1 MIPPPCTL
9 DQHHPSQFFAKSSGK
24 AECSIT
30 CKTERQSRLLSLSR
44 WLALFVCLLAFS
56 PAGAKPVGKYK
67 NFKVSSYIRAQDL
80 ARMED
85 DKFLKATWE
94 TVSSQVDLDKIY
106 LETHRD
112 AYTVPEKILLKVK
125 KFFLS
130 KGLEVG
136 GGITYTRSEPTDFE
150 TYSYARDEERQQVK
164 EIAEYTAKHFD
175 DFILD
180 DFFFID
186 LKNDDEIAAKE
197 RSGKSWTEYRLRLM
211 ADAGRELVV
220 EPAKRVNPKV
230 KVIIKYPNW
239 YDHFHGLGFNLEE
252 EPIYFDGL
260 WTGTETRDPGSAQ
273 HLQNYLSYNVV
284 RYFDNIAHGKNG
296 GGWVDAGGIH
306 MSMDRYAEQLH
317 LTMLSKT
324 PEIIL
329 WNYMQLN
336 DVKISPQMRAPWQD
350 AGGNSFRYDEMVA
363 PFKQGNNTVT
373 PTTMARFASVTLRQ
387 TDELI
392 GKLGNPIGLASY
404 KPYHSSGEDFLQNY
418 LGMIGLPMD
427 MYPKWKE
434 GQQQILLTQQAAKDP
449 QIVGKIKKQ
458 LKQGGDVI
466 ITTGLLKA
474 IKEQLGD
481 VCELYCGD
489 LKAIVNDFGWA
500 GKSEREFIIPQVKY
514 FTNDAW
520 EVVSA
525 GRPLNGGVSGYPILL
540 RDTYSKGTLF
550 VLTIPDDFGNLYD
563 YPAGVLNVIR
573 RSMSKDVGAYIEGP
587 SKVALFPYDNKTL
600 VVENFNDEAVTLRVV
615 INAKVTALRNLL
627 TGEQLKPAEQ
637 PKMPAMFG
645 RNRFFGYAEN
655 ATVFDLKLAAHS
667 YVGLGYGN

>member
-1 MIPPPCTL
+1 M
-9 DQHHPSQFFAKSSGK
+9 KS
-24 AECSIT
+24 T
-30 CKTERQSRLLSLSR
+30 
-44 WLALFVCLLAFS
+44 LLAVALLLI
-56 PAGAKPVGKYK
+56 PAAMHAGKFQH
-67 NFKVSSYIRAQDL
+67 FKVSTYIRAQDV
-80 ARMED
+80 ARMDD
-85 DKFLKATWE
+85 DKFLKSTWE
-94 TVSSQVDLDKIY
+94 TVSTQVDLDKIY

-112 AYTVPEKILLKVK
+112 AFIVPEKILNKVK

-136 GGITYTRSEPTDFE
+136 GGITFTRSEPTDFE
-150 TYSYARDEERQQVK
+150 TYSYAREEERQLVK
-164 EIAEYTAKHFD
+164 KISEYTARFFD

-186 LKNDDEIAAKE
+186 LKNDDEIAAK
-197 RSGKSWTEYRLRLM
+197 GTKSWTEYRLRLM

-220 EPAKRVNPKV
+220 NPAKAVNPKV

-252 EPIYFDGL
+252 EPLYFDGL

-273 HLQNYLSYNVV
+273 HLQNYLSYNIV
-284 RYFDNIAHGKNG
+284 RYFDNIAPGRNG

-317 LTMLSKT
+317 LTMLSRT

-329 WNYMQLN
+329 WNYMQLAE
-336 DVKISPQMRAPWQD
+336 VKITPQMRAPWQD

-363 PFKQGNNTVT
+363 PFTKDGKTVT
-373 PTTMARFASVTLRQ
+373 PTTMARFANVTLHQ
-387 TDELI
+387 TDQLV
-392 GKLGNPIGLASY
+392 GQLGNPIGLVSY

-427 MYPKWKE
+427 MHPQWKDDR
-434 GQQQILLTQQAAKDP
+434 QQILLTEQAAKDKK
-449 QIVGKIKKQ
+449 IVEKIKGQ
-458 LKQGGDVI
+458 LRKGGDVI

-474 IKEQLGD
+474 IKDQLAD

-489 LKAIVNDFGWA
+489 LKAIVNDFGFS

-540 RDTYSKGTLF
+540 RDTYSKGILF

-563 YPAGVLNVIR
+563 YPAGALNIIR
-573 RSMSKDVGAYIEGP
+573 RAMSKDVGAYIEGP
-587 SKVALFPYDNKTL
+587 AKVSLFPYDNKTL
-600 VVENFNDEAVTLRVV
+600 VVENFNDQTVSVRVV
-615 INAKVTALRNLL
+615 VNSKVGSLRNLL
-627 TGEQLKPAEQ
+627 TGEQLKPASLPTPQ
-637 PKMPAMFG
+637 GFFG
-645 RNRFFGYAEN
+645 RNRFYGYAEG
-655 ATVFDLKLAAHS
+655 ATVFDVTLPAHS
-667 YVGLGYGN
+667 YIGLGY

>member
-1 MIPPPCTL
+1 MKMKCFTKIVLAAMATL
-9 DQHHPSQFFAKSSGK
+9 AVLPAQAKSK
-24 AECSIT
+24 AM
-30 CKTERQSRLLSLSR
+30 
-44 WLALFVCLLAFS
+44 F
-56 PAGAKPVGKYK
+56 K
-67 NFKVSSYIRAQDL
+67 NFKVSTYIRAQDI
-80 ARMED
+80 ARMDD
-85 DKFLKATWE
+85 DKFLKDTWE

-112 AYTVPEKILLKVK
+112 AFIVPEKTLLKVK
-125 KFFLS
+125 KFFLQ

-150 TYSYARDEERQQVK
+150 TYSYARENERQQVK

-197 RSGKSWTEYRLRLM
+197 KSGKSWTEYRLRLM

-220 EPAKRVNPKV
+220 NPAKAVNPKV

-252 EPIYFDGL
+252 EPLYFDGL

-273 HLQNYLSYNVV
+273 HLQNYLSYNIV
-284 RYFDNIAHGKNG
+284 RYFDNIAPGKNG

-336 DVKISPQMRAPWQD
+336 DVKITPNMRAPWQD

-363 PFKQGNNTVT
+363 PFTKEKGGRAIQ
-373 PTTMARFASVTLRQ
+373 PTTMARFANVTLHQ

-392 GKLGNPIGLASY
+392 GQLGNPIGLASY

-427 MYPKWKE
+427 MYPQWQE
-434 GQQQILLTQQAAKDP
+434 RQQILLTQQAAKDP
-449 QIVGKIKKQ
+449 QIVEKIKGQ
-458 LKQGGDVI
+458 LKKGGDVI

-474 IKEQLGD
+474 IKEQLAD

-489 LKAIVNDFGWA
+489 LKAIVNDFGWF

-540 RDTYSKGTLF
+540 RDTYSKGMLF

-563 YPAGVLNVIR
+563 YPAGALNVIR
-573 RSMSKDVGAYIEGP
+573 RAMSKDVGAYIEGP

-600 VVENFNDEAVTLRVV
+600 VIENFNDEAVTLRVV
-615 INAKVTALRNLL
+615 INQKVSSLRNLM
-627 TGEQLKPAEQ
+627 TGDQLKPATLPQ
-637 PKMPAMFG
+637 TRPMWG
-645 RNRFFGYAEN
+645 RNLFFGYPDG
-655 ATVFDLKLAAHS
+655 ATVFDLQLPAHS
-667 YVGLGYGN
+667 YIGLGY

>member
-1 MIPPPCTL
+1 MN
-9 DQHHPSQFFAKSSGK
+9 
-24 AECSIT
+24 
-30 CKTERQSRLLSLSR
+30 RN
-44 WLALFVCLLAFS
+44 LFRTILLAALL
-56 PAGAKPVGKYK
+56 PLMPCHMTAGKYQ
-67 NFKVSSYIRAQDL
+67 NFKVSTYIRAQDV

-85 DKFLKATWE
+85 EQFLKNTWE

-112 AYTVPEKILLKVK
+112 AFTVPEKTLLKVK

-136 GGITYTRSEPTDFE
+136 GGITFTRSEPTDFE
-150 TYSYARDEERQQVK
+150 TYSYARENERQQVK
-164 EIAEYTAKHFD
+164 EISEFTAKHFD

-186 LKNDDEIAAKE
+186 LKNDDEIAAK
-197 RSGKSWTEYRLRLM
+197 GDKSWTEYRLRLM

-220 EPAKRVNPKV
+220 NPAKAVNPKV

-252 EPIYFDGL
+252 EPTYFDGL
-260 WTGTETRDPGSAQ
+260 WTGTETRDPASAQ
-273 HLQNYLSYNVV
+273 HLQNYLSYNII
-284 RYFDNIAHGKNG
+284 RYFDNIAPGRNY

-317 LTMLSKT
+317 LTMLART

-329 WNYMQLN
+329 WNYMQLAE
-336 DVKISPQMRAPWQD
+336 VKIAPNMRALWQN
-350 AGGNSFRYDEMVA
+350 AGGNSFRYDDMVA
-363 PFKQGNNTVT
+363 PYTKNGKTIT
-373 PTTMARFASVTLRQ
+373 PTTMARFAHHTLHQ
-387 TDELI
+387 TDQLV
-392 GKLGNPIGLASY
+392 GKLGNPIGLVSY
-404 KPYHSSGEDFLQNY
+404 KPYHSSGEEFLQNY

-427 MYPKWKE
+427 MHPQWKE
-434 GQQQILLTQQAAKDP
+434 GQKQILLTEQAAKDP
-449 QIVGKIKKQ
+449 QITEKIKRH
-458 LKQGGDVI
+458 LKNGGDVI

-474 IKEQLGD
+474 IHEPLAD

-489 LKAIVNDFGWA
+489 LKAIVNDFGWH

-525 GRPLNGGVSGYPILL
+525 GRPLTGGVSGYPILL
-540 RDTYSKGTLF
+540 RDTYSKGILF

-563 YPAGVLNVIR
+563 YPAGALNTIR
-573 RSMSKDVGAYIEGP
+573 KVMSKDTGAYIEGP
-587 SKVALFPYDNKTL
+587 SKVALFPYDNKTM
-600 VVENFNDEAVTLRVV
+600 VVENFNDEAVSLRVV
-615 INAKVTALRNLL
+615 INNKVSALRNLL
-627 TGEQLKPAEQ
+627 TGEQIKPVEVQ
-637 PKMPAMFG
+637 YS
-645 RNRFFGYAEN
+645 RYRFFGYDEGQ
-655 ATVFDLKLAAHS
+655 TVFNLSLPAHS
-667 YVGLGYGN
+667 YIGLGY

>member
-1 MIPPPCTL
+1 M
-9 DQHHPSQFFAKSSGK
+9 
-24 AECSIT
+24 
-30 CKTERQSRLLSLSR
+30 CK
-44 WLALFVCLLAFS
+44 
-56 PAGAKPVGKYK
+56 GKYQ
-67 NFKVSSYIRAQDL
+67 NFKVSTYIRAQDV
-80 ARMED
+80 ARMADE
-85 DKFLKATWE
+85 KFLKETWE

-112 AYTVPEKILLKVK
+112 AFTVDEKTMLKVK

-150 TYSYARDEERQQVK
+150 TYSYARENERQQVR
-164 EIAEYTAKHFD
+164 EVAEYTAKLFD

-186 LKNDDEIAAKE
+186 LKNDDEIAAKG
-197 RSGKSWTEYRLRLM
+197 SKSWTDYRLRLM

-220 EPAKRVNPKV
+220 NPAKKVNPKV

-252 EPIYFDGL
+252 EPVYFDGL

-273 HLQNYLSYNVV
+273 HLQNYLSYNIV
-284 RYFDNIAHGKNG
+284 RYFDNIAPGKNG

-336 DVKISPQMRAPWQD
+336 DVKITPQMCASWQLL
-350 AGGNSFRYDEMVA
+350 GGNSFSYKEAVA
-363 PFKQGNNTVT
+363 PFTKNGQTIT

-387 TDELI
+387 TDQLV
-392 GKLGNPIGLASY
+392 GQLGHPVGLVSY

-427 MYPKWKE
+427 MHPQFLNDR
-434 GQQQILLTQQAAKDP
+434 QQVLLTEQAAKDP
-449 QIVGKIKKQ
+449 LIVEKIKQQ
-458 LKQGGDVI
+458 LKRGGDVI

-474 IKEQLGD
+474 IREKIAD
-481 VCELYCGD
+481 ICELYCGD
-489 LKAIVNDFGWA
+489 LKAIVNDFGYL

-540 RDTYSKGTLF
+540 RDTYSKGMLF

-563 YPAGVLNVIR
+563 YPAAALNVIR
-573 RSMSKDVGAYIEGP
+573 RAMSKDVGAYIEGP
-587 SKVALFPYDNKTL
+587 SKVALFPYDNQTL
-600 VVENFNDEAVTLRVV
+600 VVENFNDEAVSLKVV
-615 INAKVTALRNLL
+615 INTPVLQLRNLL
-627 TGEQLKPAEQ
+627 TGELLKPAK
-637 PKMPAMFG
+637 PSNGSAMPF
-645 RNRFFGYAEN
+645 RNRFFGYAEG
-655 ATVFDLKLAAHS
+655 ATVFELKLAAHS
-667 YVGLGYGN
+667 YVGLGY

>member
-1 MIPPPCTL
+1 MVSAATGMA
-9 DQHHPSQFFAKSSGK
+9 QAYQ
-24 AECSIT
+24 
-30 CKTERQSRLLSLSR
+30 
-44 WLALFVCLLAFS
+44 
-56 PAGAKPVGKYK
+56 
-67 NFKVSSYIRAQDL
+67 NFKVSSYIRAQDV
-80 ARMED
+80 ARMAD
-85 DKFLKATWE
+85 DKFLKSTWE
-94 TVSSQVDLDKIY
+94 TVSTQVDLDKIY

-112 AYTVPEKILLKVK
+112 AFTVDEKTMTKVK

-150 TYSYARDEERQQVK
+150 TYSYARENERQQVR
-164 EIAEYTAKHFD
+164 EVAEYTAKLFD

-220 EPAKRVNPKV
+220 NPAKKVNPKV

-252 EPIYFDGL
+252 EPLYFDGL
-260 WTGTETRDPGSAQ
+260 WTGTETRDPASAQ

-284 RYFDNIAHGKNG
+284 RYFDNIALGKNG
-296 GGWVDAGGIH
+296 GGWVDAGGIN

-336 DVKISPQMRAPWQD
+336 DVKIQPEMMRAKWQD
-350 AGGNSFRYDEMVA
+350 AGGNSFRYDEMVK
-363 PFKQGNNTVT
+363 PFMKDGKTIT
-373 PTTMARFASVTLRQ
+373 PTTMARFASVTLRE
-387 TDELI
+387 TDKLV
-392 GKLGNPIGLASY
+392 GKLGNPIGLISY

-427 MYPKWKE
+427 MHPQWVD
-434 GQQQILLTQQAAKDP
+434 GRQQILLTEQAAKDP
-449 QIVGKIKKQ
+449 QIVEKIKQQ
-458 LKQGGDVI
+458 LKKGGDVI

-474 IKEQLGD
+474 IREKIAD
-481 VCELYCGD
+481 ICELYCGD
-489 LKAIVNDFGWA
+489 LKAIVNDFGYM

-525 GRPLNGGVSGYPILL
+525 GRPLTGGVSGFPILL
-540 RDTYSKGTLF
+540 RDTYSKGILF

-563 YPAGVLNVIR
+563 YPAVALNVIR
-573 RSMSKDVGAYIEGP
+573 RVMSKDVGAYIEGP
-587 SKVALFPYDNKTL
+587 AKVALFPYDNNTL
-600 VVENFNDEAVTLRVV
+600 VVENFNDEAVSVNVV
-615 INAKVTALRNLL
+615 VNQKVGSLRNLL
-627 TGEQLKPAEQ
+627 TGENYQ
-637 PKMPAMFG
+637 PKEQQPATMRW
-645 RNRFFGYAEN
+645 RNRFSGYPEG
-655 ATVFDLKLAAHS
+655 ATVFSIQLPAHS
-667 YVGLGYGN
+667 YIGLGY

>member
-1 MIPPPCTL
+1 MINYL
-9 DQHHPSQFFAKSSGK
+9 NFQLFRK
-24 AECSIT
+24 
-30 CKTERQSRLLSLSR
+30 
-44 WLALFVCLLAFS
+44 ALFSAVASVMALSIQA
-56 PAGAKPVGKYK
+56 GKYQ
-67 NFKVSSYIRAQDL
+67 NFKVSTYIRAQDV
-80 ARMED
+80 ARMAD
-85 DKFLKATWE
+85 DKFLNQTWE
-94 TVSSQVDLDKIY
+94 TVSTQVDLDKIY

-112 AYTVPEKILLKVK
+112 AFTVDEKTMLKVK

-136 GGITYTRSEPTDFE
+136 GGLTYTRSEPTDFE
-150 TYSYARDEERQQVK
+150 TYSYARADERQIVK
-164 EIAEYTAKHFD
+164 EVAEYTAKLFD

-186 LKNDDEIAAKE
+186 LKNDDEIAAK
-197 RSGKSWTEYRLRLM
+197 GNKSWTEYRLRLM

-220 EPAKRVNPKV
+220 NPAKKVNPKV
-230 KVIIKYPNW
+230 KVIVKYPNW

-252 EPIYFDGL
+252 EPAYFDGI
-260 WTGTETRDPGSAQ
+260 WTGTETRDPASAQ

-284 RYFDNIAHGKNG
+284 RYFDNIAPGKNG
-296 GGWVDAGGIH
+296 GGWVDAGGIN

-329 WNYMQLN
+329 WNYMQLYE
-336 DVKISPQMRAPWQD
+336 VKITPQMRAKWQE
-350 AGGNSFRYDEMVA
+350 AGVSFNYDEMVA
-363 PFKQGNNTVT
+363 PFTKNGKSIT

-387 TDELI
+387 TDQLI
-392 GKLGNPIGLASY
+392 GKLGKPIGLASY

-427 MYPKWKE
+427 MYPQFLTDK
-434 GQQQILLTQQAAKDP
+434 QQILLTQQAAKDP
-449 QIVGKIKKQ
+449 QIVEKIKTQ
-458 LKQGGDVI
+458 LKKGGDVI

-474 IKEQLGD
+474 IREQLAD

-489 LKAIVNDFGWA
+489 LKAIVNDFGYS

-540 RDTYSKGTLF
+540 RDTYSKGMLF

-563 YPAGVLNVIR
+563 YPAGALNIIR
-573 RSMSKDVGAYIEGP
+573 RAMSKDVGAYIEGP
-587 SKVALFPYDNKTL
+587 SKVALFPYDNQTL
-600 VVENFNDEAVTLRVV
+600 VVENFNDEAVSVKVV
-615 INAKVTALRNLL
+615 VKEQVSCLRNLL
-627 TGEQLKPAEQ
+627 TGEQLKPIEI
-637 PKMPAMFG
+637 PKAPAMWG
-645 RNRFFGYAEN
+645 RNRFFGYPDG
-655 ATVFDLKLAAHS
+655 ATVFDVKLPAHS
-667 YVGLGYGN
+667 YMGLGY

>member
-1 MIPPPCTL
+1 MI
-9 DQHHPSQFFAKSSGK
+9 K
-24 AECSIT
+24 
-30 CKTERQSRLLSLSR
+30 RLLICAVVAATT
-44 WLALFVCLLAFS
+44 ALTVQA
-56 PAGAKPVGKYK
+56 GKYQ
-67 NFKVSSYIRAQDL
+67 NFKVSSYIRAQDV
-80 ARMED
+80 ARMTD
-85 DKFLKATWE
+85 DKFLNDTWQ

-112 AYTVPEKILLKVK
+112 AFTVDEKTMLKVK

-150 TYSYARDEERQQVK
+150 TYSYARENERQLVK
-164 EIAEYTAKHFD
+164 EVAEYTAKLFD

-197 RSGKSWTEYRLRLM
+197 KSGKSWTDYRLRLM

-220 EPAKRVNPKV
+220 NPAKKVNPKV

-239 YDHFHGLGFNLEE
+239 YDHFQGLGFNLEE
-252 EPIYFDGL
+252 ESLYFDGL

-273 HLQNYLSYNVV
+273 HLQNYLSYNIV
-284 RYFDNIAHGKNG
+284 RYFDNIAPGKNG

-329 WNYMQLN
+329 WNYMQLYE
-336 DVKISPQMRAPWQD
+336 VKIMPQMRAKWQEP
-350 AGGNSFRYDEMVA
+350 GVSFNYDEMTA
-363 PFKQGNNTVT
+363 PFTKGGKTVT
-373 PTTMARFASVTLRQ
+373 PSTMARFADVTLHQ
-387 TDELI
+387 TDKLI
-392 GKLGNPIGLASY
+392 SQLGRPIGLASY
-404 KPYHSSGEDFLQNY
+404 KPYHSTGEEFLQNY

-427 MYPKWKE
+427 MYPQWQE
-434 GQQQILLTQQAAKDP
+434 RQQILLTQQAAKDP
-449 QIVGKIKKQ
+449 QIVARIKTQ
-458 LKQGGDVI
+458 LKKGGDVI

-474 IKEQLGD
+474 IKDQLAD
-481 VCELYCGD
+481 VCELECGD
-489 LKAIVNDFGWA
+489 LKAIVNDFGWF
-500 GKSEREFIIPQVKY
+500 GKSGREFIIPQVKY

-540 RDTYSKGTLF
+540 RDTYSKGMLF

-563 YPAGVLNVIR
+563 YPAGALNIIR
-573 RSMSKDVGAYIEGP
+573 RAMSKDVGAYIEGP

-600 VVENFNDEAVTLRVV
+600 VVENFNDEAVSLRVV
-615 INAKVTALRNLL
+615 INSQVSTLRNLL
-627 TGEQLKPAEQ
+627 TGQQLQPAQ
-637 PKMPAMFG
+637 IPPVTGFF
-645 RNRFFGYAEN
+645 RYNRFFGYPDGS
-655 ATVFDLKLAAHS
+655 TVFDLQLPAHS
-667 YVGLGYGN
+667 YIGLGY

>member
-1 MIPPPCTL
+1 MKNNILRT
-9 DQHHPSQFFAKSSGK
+9 
-24 AECSIT
+24 I
-30 CKTERQSRLLSLSR
+30 
-44 WLALFVCLLAFS
+44 LLAVIL
-56 PAGAKPVGKYK
+56 PLMPCHMTAGKYQH
-67 NFKVSSYIRAQDL
+67 FKVSTYIRAQDV
-80 ARMED
+80 ARMD
-85 DKFLKATWE
+85 DEKFLKSTWE

-112 AYTVPEKILLKVK
+112 AFTVPEKTLLKVK

-136 GGITYTRSEPTDFE
+136 GGITFTRSEPTDFE
-150 TYSYARDEERQQVK
+150 TYSYARENERQQVK
-164 EIAEYTAKHFD
+164 EISEFTAKHFD

-186 LKNDDEIAAKE
+186 LKNDDEIAAK
-197 RSGKSWTEYRLRLM
+197 GNKSWTEYRLRLM

-220 EPAKRVNPKV
+220 NPAKAVNPKV

-252 EPIYFDGL
+252 EPAYFDGL
-260 WTGTETRDPGSAQ
+260 WTGTETRDPASAQ
-273 HLQNYLSYNVV
+273 HLQNYLSYNII
-284 RYFDNIAHGKNG
+284 RYFENIAPGRNY

-317 LTMLSKT
+317 LTMLART

-329 WNYMQLN
+329 WNYMQLAE
-336 DVKISPQMRAPWQD
+336 VKITPNMRAPWQD
-350 AGGNSFRYDEMVA
+350 KGGNSFRYDDMTA
-363 PFKQGNNTVT
+363 PFTKNGKTIT
-373 PTTMARFASVTLRQ
+373 PTTMARFANVTLHQ
-387 TDELI
+387 TDQLV
-392 GKLGNPIGLASY
+392 GKLGNPVGLVSY

-427 MYPKWKE
+427 MHPQWKE
-434 GQQQILLTQQAAKDP
+434 GKKQILLTEQAAKDP
-449 QIVGKIKKQ
+449 QIVEKIKRQ
-458 LKQGGDVI
+458 LKNGDDVI

-474 IKEQLGD
+474 IREPLAD

-489 LKAIVNDFGWA
+489 LKAIVNDFGWL

-525 GRPLNGGVSGYPILL
+525 GRPLTGGVSGYPILL
-540 RDTYSKGTLF
+540 RDTYSKGILF

-563 YPAGVLNVIR
+563 YPAGALNVIR
-573 RSMSKDVGAYIEGP
+573 KAMSKDTGAYFEGP
-587 SKVALFPYDNKTL
+587 SKVALFPYDNKTM
-600 VVENFNDEAVTLRVV
+600 VVENFNDEAVNLRVV
-615 INAKVTALRNLL
+615 INDKVSALRNLL
-627 TGEQLKPAEQ
+627 TGEQLKPVEVQ
-637 PKMPAMFG
+637 FS
-645 RNRFFGYAEN
+645 RNRFIGYSEGQ
-655 ATVFDLKLAAHS
+655 TVFNLSLPAHS
-667 YVGLGYGN
+667 YVGLGY

>member
-1 MIPPPCTL
+1 MKCFTKIVLAAMATL
-9 DQHHPSQFFAKSSGK
+9 AVLPAQAKSK
-24 AECSIT
+24 AM
-30 CKTERQSRLLSLSR
+30 
-44 WLALFVCLLAFS
+44 F
-56 PAGAKPVGKYK
+56 K
-67 NFKVSSYIRAQDL
+67 NFKVSTYIRAQDI
-80 ARMED
+80 ARMDD
-85 DKFLKATWE
+85 DKFLKDTWE

-112 AYTVPEKILLKVK
+112 AFIVPERTLLKVK
-125 KFFLS
+125 KFFLQ

-150 TYSYARDEERQQVK
+150 TYSYARENERQQVK

-197 RSGKSWTEYRLRLM
+197 KSGKSWTEYRLRLM

-220 EPAKRVNPKV
+220 NPAKAVNPKV

-252 EPIYFDGL
+252 EPLYFDGL

-273 HLQNYLSYNVV
+273 HLQNYLSYNIV
-284 RYFDNIAHGKNG
+284 RYFDNIAPGKNG

-336 DVKISPQMRAPWQD
+336 DVKITPNMRAPWQD

-363 PFKQGNNTVT
+363 PFTKEKGGRAIQ
-373 PTTMARFASVTLRQ
+373 PTTMARFANVTLHQ

-392 GKLGNPIGLASY
+392 GQLGNPIGLASY

-427 MYPKWKE
+427 MYPQWQE
-434 GQQQILLTQQAAKDP
+434 RQQILLTQQAAKDP
-449 QIVGKIKKQ
+449 QIVEKIKGQ
-458 LKQGGDVI
+458 LKKGGDVI

-474 IKEQLGD
+474 IKEQLAD

-489 LKAIVNDFGWA
+489 LKAIVNDFGWF

-540 RDTYSKGTLF
+540 RDTYSKGMLF

-563 YPAGVLNVIR
+563 YPAGALNVIR
-573 RSMSKDVGAYIEGP
+573 RAMSKDVGAYIEGP

-600 VVENFNDEAVTLRVV
+600 VIENFNDEAVTLRVV
-615 INAKVTALRNLL
+615 INQEVSSLRNLM
-627 TGEQLKPAEQ
+627 TGDQLKPATLPQ
-637 PKMPAMFG
+637 TRPMWG
-645 RNRFFGYAEN
+645 RNLFFGYPDG
-655 ATVFDLKLAAHS
+655 ATVFDLQLPAHS
-667 YVGLGYGN
+667 YIGLGY

>member
-1 MIPPPCTL
+1 MI
-9 DQHHPSQFFAKSSGK
+9 K
-24 AECSIT
+24 
-30 CKTERQSRLLSLSR
+30 RLLIGAVIAATT
-44 WLALFVCLLAFS
+44 ALTVQA
-56 PAGAKPVGKYK
+56 GKYQ
-67 NFKVSSYIRAQDL
+67 NFKVSSYIRAQDV
-80 ARMED
+80 ARMAD
-85 DKFLKATWE
+85 DKFLNDTWQ

-112 AYTVPEKILLKVK
+112 AFTVDEKTMLKVK

-150 TYSYARDEERQQVK
+150 TYSYARENERRQVK
-164 EIAEYTAKHFD
+164 EVAEYTARLFD

-197 RSGKSWTEYRLRLM
+197 KSGKSWTDYRLRLM

-220 EPAKRVNPKV
+220 NPAKKVNPKV

-239 YDHFHGLGFNLEE
+239 YDHFQGLGFNLEE
-252 EPIYFDGL
+252 EPLYFDGL

-273 HLQNYLSYNVV
+273 HLQNYLSYNIV
-284 RYFDNIAHGKNG
+284 RYFDNIAPGKNG

-329 WNYMQLN
+329 WNYMQLYE
-336 DVKISPQMRAPWQD
+336 VKIMPQMRAKWQEP
-350 AGGNSFRYDEMVA
+350 GVSFNYDEMTA
-363 PFKQGNNTVT
+363 PFTKDGKTVN
-373 PTTMARFASVTLRQ
+373 PSTMARFADVTLHQ
-387 TDELI
+387 TDKLI
-392 GKLGNPIGLASY
+392 SQLGRPIGLASY
-404 KPYHSSGEDFLQNY
+404 KPYHSTGEEFLQNY

-427 MYPKWKE
+427 MYPQWQE
-434 GQQQILLTQQAAKDP
+434 RQQILLTQQAAKDP
-449 QIVGKIKKQ
+449 QIVARIKAQ
-458 LKQGGDVI
+458 LKKGGDVI

-474 IKEQLGD
+474 IKDQLAD
-481 VCELYCGD
+481 VCELECGD
-489 LKAIVNDFGWA
+489 LKAIVNDFGWF
-500 GKSEREFIIPQVKY
+500 GKSGREFIIPQVKY
-514 FTNDAW
+514 YTNDAW

-540 RDTYSKGTLF
+540 RDTYSKGMLF

-563 YPAGVLNVIR
+563 YPAGALNIIR
-573 RSMSKDVGAYIEGP
+573 RAMSKDVGAYIEGP

-600 VVENFNDEAVTLRVV
+600 VVENFNDEAVSLRVV
-615 INAKVTALRNLL
+615 INSQVSTLRNLL
-627 TGEQLKPAEQ
+627 TGQQLQPAQ
-637 PKMPAMFG
+637 IPPVTGFF
-645 RNRFFGYAEN
+645 RYNRFFGYPDGS
-655 ATVFDLKLAAHS
+655 TVFDLQLPAHS
-667 YVGLGYGN
+667 YVGLGY

>member
-1 MIPPPCTL
+1 MMLAAVAVLSALP
-9 DQHHPSQFFAKSSGK
+9 AAGK
-24 AECSIT
+24 
-30 CKTERQSRLLSLSR
+30 
-44 WLALFVCLLAFS
+44 
-56 PAGAKPVGKYK
+56 GKYQ
-67 NFKVSSYIRAQDL
+67 NFKVSTYIRAQDV
-80 ARMED
+80 ARMAD
-85 DKFLKATWE
+85 DKFLNRTWE

-112 AYTVPEKILLKVK
+112 AFTVDEKTMTKVK

-150 TYSYARDEERQQVK
+150 TYSYARENERQLVR
-164 EIAEYTAKHFD
+164 EVAEYTARLFD

-197 RSGKSWTEYRLRLM
+197 KSGKSWTEYRLRLM
-211 ADAGRELVV
+211 SDAGRELVL
-220 EPAKRVNPKV
+220 EPAKKVNPKV

-252 EPIYFDGL
+252 EPQYFDGI

-284 RYFDNIAHGKNG
+284 RYFDNIAPGKNG

-336 DVKISPQMRAPWQD
+336 DVKITPQMRAKWQD

-363 PFKQGNNTVT
+363 PFERGGKTVS
-373 PTTMARFASVTLRQ
+373 PTTMARFASVTLTQ
-387 TDELI
+387 TDKLV
-392 GKLGNPIGLASY
+392 GQLGNPVGLVSY

-427 MYPKWKE
+427 MHP
-434 GQQQILLTQQAAKDP
+434 QFLSDRQQILLTEQAAKDP
-449 QIVGKIKKQ
+449 QIVDKIKAQ
-458 LKQGGDVI
+458 LKKGGDVI

-474 IKEQLGD
+474 IREKIAD

-489 LKAIVNDFGWA
+489 LKAIVNDFGWF

-525 GRPLNGGVSGYPILL
+525 GRPLSDGVSGYPILL
-540 RDTYSKGTLF
+540 RDTYSKGMLF
-550 VLTIPDDFGNLYD
+550 VLTVPDDFGNLYD
-563 YPAGVLNVIR
+563 FPAGALNVIR
-573 RSMSKDVGAYIEGP
+573 RAMSKDVGAYIEGP

-600 VVENFNDEAVTLRVV
+600 VVENFNDEAVSLRVV
-615 INAKVTALRNLL
+615 INTKVGALRNLL
-627 TGEQLKPAEQ
+627 TGEELKPAEKTNGQ
-637 PKMPAMFG
+637 VFPF
-645 RNRFFGYAEN
+645 RNRFFGYAEG

-667 YVGLGYGN
+667 YVGLGY

>member
-1 MIPPPCTL
+1 MNYRLYLMLIMSLACLIPV
-9 DQHHPSQFFAKSSGK
+9 K
-24 AECSIT
+24 A
-30 CKTERQSRLLSLSR
+30 
-44 WLALFVCLLAFS
+44 
-56 PAGAKPVGKYK
+56 GKYQ
-67 NFKVSSYIRAQDL
+67 NFKVSTYIRAQDV
-80 ARMED
+80 ARMADE
-85 DKFLKATWE
+85 KFLNATWE
-94 TVSSQVDLDKIY
+94 TVSTQVDLDKIY

-112 AYTVPEKILLKVK
+112 AFTVDEKTMMKVK

-150 TYSYARDEERQQVK
+150 TYSYARPVERQQVR
-164 EIAEYTAKHFD
+164 EVAEYTARLFD

-186 LKNDDEIAAKE
+186 LKNDDEIAAKG
-197 RSGKSWTEYRLRLM
+197 SKSWTEYRLRLM

-220 EPAKRVNPKV
+220 NPAKKVNPKV

-252 EPIYFDGL
+252 EPQYFDGI
-260 WTGTETRDPGSAQ
+260 WTGTETRDPASAQ

-284 RYFDNIAHGKNG
+284 RYFDNIAPGKNG
-296 GGWVDAGGIH
+296 GGWVDAGGIN

-329 WNYMQLN
+329 WNYMQLC
-336 DVKISPQMRAPWQD
+336 DVKINQEMMRKPWQD
-350 AGGNSFRYDEMVA
+350 VGGNSFRYDEMVR
-363 PFKQGNNTVT
+363 PFVKDGKSLI
-373 PTTMARFASVTLRQ
+373 PTTMARFASVTLHE
-387 TDELI
+387 TDRLV
-392 GKLGNPIGLASY
+392 GKLGNPVGLVSY

-427 MYPKWKE
+427 MHPRWVD
-434 GQQQILLTQQAAKDP
+434 GLRQILLTEQAAKDP
-449 QIVGKIKKQ
+449 QIVERIKGQ

-474 IKEQLGD
+474 IRNQLAD

-500 GKSEREFIIPQVKY
+500 GKADREFIIPQVKY

-525 GRPLNGGVSGYPILL
+525 GRPLTGGVSGYPILL
-540 RDTYSKGTLF
+540 RDTYSKGMLF

-563 YPAGVLNVIR
+563 YPARALNVIR
-573 RSMSKDVGAYIEGP
+573 RAMSKDVGVYIEGP
-587 SKVALFPYDNKTL
+587 SKVALFPYDNRTM
-600 VVENFNDEAVTLRVV
+600 VVENFNDEAVSLRIVV
-615 INAKVTALRNLL
+615 NEKVSSLCNLI
-627 TGEQLKPAEQ
+627 TGEKLSPAKQ
-637 PKMPAMFG
+637 DVSRGVPY
-645 RNRFFGYAEN
+645 RNRFMGYADG

-667 YVGLGYGN
+667 YIGLEYSF

>member
-1 MIPPPCTL
+1 M
-9 DQHHPSQFFAKSSGK
+9 KS
-24 AECSIT
+24 T
-30 CKTERQSRLLSLSR
+30 
-44 WLALFVCLLAFS
+44 LLAVALLLI
-56 PAGAKPVGKYK
+56 PAAMHAGKFQH
-67 NFKVSSYIRAQDL
+67 FKVSTYIRAQDV
-80 ARMED
+80 ARMDD
-85 DKFLKATWE
+85 DKFLKSTWE
-94 TVSSQVDLDKIY
+94 TVSTQVDLDKIY

-112 AYTVPEKILLKVK
+112 AFIVPEKILNKVK

-136 GGITYTRSEPTDFE
+136 GGITFTRSEPTDFE
-150 TYSYARDEERQQVK
+150 TYSYAREEERQLVK
-164 EIAEYTAKHFD
+164 KISEYTARFFD

-186 LKNDDEIAAKE
+186 LKNDDEIRAKG
-197 RSGKSWTEYRLRLM
+197 SKSWTDYRLRLM

-220 EPAKRVNPKV
+220 NPAKAVNPKV

-252 EPIYFDGL
+252 EPLYFDGL

-273 HLQNYLSYNVV
+273 HLQNYLSYNIV
-284 RYFDNIAHGKNG
+284 RYFDNIAPGRNG

-317 LTMLSKT
+317 LTMLSRT

-329 WNYMQLN
+329 WNYMQLAE
-336 DVKISPQMRAPWQD
+336 VKITPQMRAPWQD

-363 PFKQGNNTVT
+363 PFTKDGKTVT
-373 PTTMARFASVTLRQ
+373 PTTMARFANVTLHQ
-387 TDELI
+387 TDQLV
-392 GKLGNPIGLASY
+392 GQLGNPVGLVSY

-427 MYPKWKE
+427 MHPQWKDDR
-434 GQQQILLTQQAAKDP
+434 QQILLTEQAAKDKE
-449 QIVGKIKKQ
+449 IVEKIKGQ
-458 LKQGGDVI
+458 LRKGGDVI

-474 IKEQLGD
+474 IKDQLAD

-489 LKAIVNDFGWA
+489 LKAIVNDFGFS

-540 RDTYSKGTLF
+540 RDTYSKGILF

-563 YPAGVLNVIR
+563 YPAGALNIIR
-573 RSMSKDVGAYIEGP
+573 RAMSKDVGAYIEGP
-587 SKVALFPYDNKTL
+587 SKVSLFPYDNKTL
-600 VVENFNDEAVTLRVV
+600 VVENFNDQAVSVRVV
-615 INAKVTALRNLL
+615 VNSKVGSLRNLL
-627 TGEQLKPAEQ
+627 TGEQLKPASLPTPQ
-637 PKMPAMFG
+637 GFFG
-645 RNRFFGYAEN
+645 RNRFYGYAEG
-655 ATVFDLKLAAHS
+655 ATVFDVTLPAHS
-667 YVGLGYGN
+667 YIGLGY

>member
-1 MIPPPCTL
+1 MNKKTILLLMIV
-9 DQHHPSQFFAKSSGK
+9 FAGSISAHSGK
-24 AECSIT
+24 
-30 CKTERQSRLLSLSR
+30 
-44 WLALFVCLLAFS
+44 F
-56 PAGAKPVGKYK
+56 K
-67 NFKVSSYIRAQDL
+67 NFKVSTYIRAQDV
-80 ARMED
+80 AKMAD
-85 DKFLKATWE
+85 DQFLHQTWE
-94 TVSSQVDLDKIY
+94 TVSTQVDLDKIY

-112 AYTVPEKILLKVK
+112 AFTVDEKTMLKVK

-150 TYSYARDEERQQVK
+150 TYSYARENERQIVK
-164 EIAEYTAKHFD
+164 EVAEYTAKLFD

-186 LKNDDEIAAKE
+186 LKNDDEIAAKG
-197 RSGKSWTEYRLRLM
+197 SKSWTEYRLRLM
-211 ADAGRELVV
+211 ADAGRELVMG
-220 EPAKRVNPKV
+220 PAKKVNPKV

-252 EPIYFDGL
+252 EPQYFDGI
-260 WTGTETRDPGSAQ
+260 WTGTETRDPASAQ

-284 RYFDNIAHGKNG
+284 RYFDNIAPGKNG

-336 DVKISPQMRAPWQD
+336 DVKITPQMCAKWQIL
-350 AGGNSFRYDEMVA
+350 GGNSFSYKEAVA
-363 PFKQGNNTVT
+363 PFTKDGKTIT
-373 PTTMARFASVTLRQ
+373 PTTMARIANVTLHQ
-387 TDELI
+387 TDQLI
-392 GKLGNPIGLASY
+392 GKLGNPIGLVSY

-427 MYPKWKE
+427 MHP
-434 GQQQILLTQQAAKDP
+434 QFLNDRRQILLTEQAAKDP
-449 QIVGKIKKQ
+449 QIVEKIKQQ
-458 LKQGGDVI
+458 LKKGGDVI

-474 IKEQLGD
+474 IRSELAD

-489 LKAIVNDFGWA
+489 LKAIVNDFGYL

-540 RDTYSKGTLF
+540 RDTYSKGMLF
-550 VLTIPDDFGNLYD
+550 VLTIPDDYGNLYD
-563 YPAGVLNVIR
+563 YPAGALNVIR
-573 RSMSKDVGAYIEGP
+573 RAMSKDVGVYIEGP
-587 SKVALFPYDNKTL
+587 SKVALFPYDNQTL
-600 VVENFNDEAVTLRVV
+600 VVENFNDEAVSLRVV
-615 INAKVTALRNLL
+615 INNKVNALRNLL
-627 TGEQLKPAEQ
+627 TGEQLKPASL
-637 PKMPAMFG
+637 PNGPMMPF
-645 RNRFFGYAEN
+645 RNRFQGYAEGV
-655 ATVFDLKLAAHS
+655 TVFDVQLPAHS
-667 YVGLGYGN
+667 YIGLGY

>member
-1 MIPPPCTL
+1 MLAAVAVLAVLP
-9 DQHHPSQFFAKSSGK
+9 AAGK
-24 AECSIT
+24 
-30 CKTERQSRLLSLSR
+30 
-44 WLALFVCLLAFS
+44 
-56 PAGAKPVGKYK
+56 GKYQ
-67 NFKVSSYIRAQDL
+67 NFKVSTYIRAQDV
-80 ARMED
+80 ARMAD
-85 DKFLKATWE
+85 DKFLNQTWE

-112 AYTVPEKILLKVK
+112 AFTVDEKTMTKVK

-150 TYSYARDEERQQVK
+150 TYSYARPVERQQVR
-164 EIAEYTAKHFD
+164 EVAEYTAKLFD

-186 LKNDDEIAAKE
+186 LKNDEEIAAKE
-197 RSGKSWTEYRLRLM
+197 KSGKSWTEYRLRLM
-211 ADAGRELVV
+211 ADAGRELVL
-220 EPAKRVNPKV
+220 EPAKKVNPKV

-252 EPIYFDGL
+252 EPQYFDGI

-284 RYFDNIAHGKNG
+284 RYFDNIAPGKNG

-336 DVKISPQMRAPWQD
+336 DVKITPQMRAKWQD
-350 AGGNSFRYDEMVA
+350 AGDNSFRYDEMVA
-363 PFKQGNNTVT
+363 PYQKAGKTMT
-373 PTTMARFASVTLRQ
+373 PTTMARFASVTLQQ
-387 TDELI
+387 TDKLM
-392 GKLGNPIGLASY
+392 GQLGNPVGLVSY

-427 MYPKWKE
+427 MHP
-434 GQQQILLTQQAAKDP
+434 QFLNDRQQILLTEQAAKDP
-449 QIVGKIKKQ
+449 QIVDKIKAQ
-458 LKQGGDVI
+458 LKKGGDVI

-474 IKEQLGD
+474 IREKIAD

-489 LKAIVNDFGWA
+489 LKAIVNDFGWF

-525 GRPLNGGVSGYPILL
+525 GRPLSGGVSGYPILL
-540 RDTYSKGTLF
+540 RDTYSKGMLF

-563 YPAGVLNVIR
+563 FPAGALNVIR
-573 RSMSKDVGAYIEGP
+573 RAMSKDVGAYIEGP

-600 VVENFNDEAVTLRVV
+600 VVENFNDEAVSLRVV
-615 INAKVTALRNLL
+615 INTKVGALRNLL
-627 TGEQLKPAEQ
+627 TGEELKPAEKTSGQ
-637 PKMPAMFG
+637 VFPF
-645 RNRFFGYAEN
+645 RNRFFGYAEG

-667 YVGLGYGN
+667 YVGLGY

>member
-1 MIPPPCTL
+1 MKNLRLILLVTVAFL
-9 DQHHPSQFFAKSSGK
+9 TITAQAGK
-24 AECSIT
+24 
-30 CKTERQSRLLSLSR
+30 
-44 WLALFVCLLAFS
+44 F
-56 PAGAKPVGKYK
+56 K
-67 NFKVSSYIRAQDL
+67 NFKVSTYIRAQDV

-85 DKFLKATWE
+85 DKFLKLTWE

-112 AYTVPEKILLKVK
+112 AFTVPEKTLLKVK
-125 KFFLS
+125 KFFQS

-150 TYSYARDEERQQVK
+150 TYSYARPIERQQVR
-164 EIAEYTAKHFD
+164 EVAEFTAKHFD

-186 LKNDDEIAAKE
+186 LKNDDEIAAK
-197 RSGKSWTEYRLRLM
+197 GNKSWTDYRLRLM

-252 EPIYFDGL
+252 EPLYFDGL
-260 WTGTETRDPGSAQ
+260 WTGTETRDPASAQ
-273 HLQNYLSYNVV
+273 HLQNYLSYNIV
-284 RYFDNIAHGKNG
+284 RYFDNIAPGKNG

-336 DVKISPQMRAPWQD
+336 DVKITPAMRAPWQD
-350 AGGNSFRYDEMVA
+350 AGDNSFRYDEMVA
-363 PFKQGNNTVT
+363 PFTKDGKTVT
-373 PTTMARFASVTLRQ
+373 PTTMARFANVTLHQ
-387 TDELI
+387 TDRLV
-392 GKLGNPIGLASY
+392 GQLGHPVGLVSY

-427 MYPKWKE
+427 MHSQWKDDR
-434 GQQQILLTQQAAKDP
+434 QQILLTEQAANDKG
-449 QIVGKIKKQ
+449 IVEKIKGQ
-458 LKQGGDVI
+458 LRKGGDVI

-474 IKEQLGD
+474 IKEQLAD

-489 LKAIVNDFGWA
+489 LKAIVNDFGFA
-500 GKSEREFIIPQVKY
+500 GKSKREFIIPQVKY

-540 RDTYSKGTLF
+540 RDTYSKGMLF

-563 YPAGVLNVIR
+563 YPEGALNIIR
-573 RSMSKDVGAYIEGP
+573 RAMSKDAGAYIEGP

-600 VVENFNDEAVTLRVV
+600 VVENFNDQAVSLRVIV
-615 INAKVTALRNLL
+615 NSKVNSLRNLL
-627 TGEQLKPAEQ
+627 TGEQLKPTTLTAPQ
-637 PKMPAMFG
+637 GIFR
-645 RNRFFGYAEN
+645 RNRFYGYAEGV
-655 ATVFDLKLAAHS
+655 TVFDIQLAAHS
-667 YVGLGYGN
+667 YVGLGY

>member
-1 MIPPPCTL
+1 MI
-9 DQHHPSQFFAKSSGK
+9 K
-24 AECSIT
+24 
-30 CKTERQSRLLSLSR
+30 RLLIIAVVAATT
-44 WLALFVCLLAFS
+44 ALTVQA
-56 PAGAKPVGKYK
+56 GKYQ
-67 NFKVSSYIRAQDL
+67 NFKVSSYIRAQDV
-80 ARMED
+80 ARMAD
-85 DKFLKATWE
+85 DKFLNDTWQ

-112 AYTVPEKILLKVK
+112 AFTVDEKTMLKVK

-150 TYSYARDEERQQVK
+150 TYSYARENERRQVK
-164 EIAEYTAKHFD
+164 EVAEYTARLFD

-197 RSGKSWTEYRLRLM
+197 KSGKSWTDYRLRLM

-220 EPAKRVNPKV
+220 NPAKKVNPKV

-239 YDHFHGLGFNLEE
+239 YDHFQGLGFNLEE
-252 EPIYFDGL
+252 EPLYFDGL

-273 HLQNYLSYNVV
+273 HLQNYLSYNIV
-284 RYFDNIAHGKNG
+284 RYFDNIAPGKNG

-329 WNYMQLN
+329 WNYMQLYE
-336 DVKISPQMRAPWQD
+336 VKIMPQMRAKWQEP
-350 AGGNSFRYDEMVA
+350 GVSFNYDEMTA
-363 PFKQGNNTVT
+363 PFTKDGKTVT
-373 PTTMARFASVTLRQ
+373 PSTMARFADVTLHQ
-387 TDELI
+387 TDKLI
-392 GKLGNPIGLASY
+392 SQLGRPIGLASY
-404 KPYHSSGEDFLQNY
+404 KPYHSTGEEFLQNY

-427 MYPKWKE
+427 MYPQWQE
-434 GQQQILLTQQAAKDP
+434 RQQILLTQQAAKDP
-449 QIVGKIKKQ
+449 QIVARIKAQ
-458 LKQGGDVI
+458 LKKGGDVI

-474 IKEQLGD
+474 IKDQLAD
-481 VCELYCGD
+481 VCELECGD
-489 LKAIVNDFGWA
+489 LKAIVNDFGWF
-500 GKSEREFIIPQVKY
+500 GKSGREFIIPQVKY
-514 FTNDAW
+514 YTNDAW

-540 RDTYSKGTLF
+540 RDTYSKGMLF

-563 YPAGVLNVIR
+563 YPAGALNIIR
-573 RSMSKDVGAYIEGP
+573 RAMSKDVGAYIEGP

-600 VVENFNDEAVTLRVV
+600 VVENFNDEAVSLRVV
-615 INAKVTALRNLL
+615 INSQVSTLRNLL
-627 TGEQLKPAEQ
+627 TGQQLQPAQ
-637 PKMPAMFG
+637 IPPVTGFF
-645 RNRFFGYAEN
+645 RYNRFFGYPDGS
-655 ATVFDLKLAAHS
+655 TVFDLQLPAHS
-667 YVGLGYGN
+667 YVGLGY

>member
-1 MIPPPCTL
+1 MI
-9 DQHHPSQFFAKSSGK
+9 K
-24 AECSIT
+24 
-30 CKTERQSRLLSLSR
+30 RLLICAVVAATT
-44 WLALFVCLLAFS
+44 ALTVQA
-56 PAGAKPVGKYK
+56 GKYQ
-67 NFKVSSYIRAQDL
+67 NFKVSSYIRAQDV
-80 ARMED
+80 ARMTD
-85 DKFLKATWE
+85 DKFLNDTWQ

-112 AYTVPEKILLKVK
+112 AFTVDEKTMLKVK

-150 TYSYARDEERQQVK
+150 TYSYARENERQLVK
-164 EIAEYTAKHFD
+164 EVAEYTAKLFD

-197 RSGKSWTEYRLRLM
+197 KSGKSWTDYRLRLM

-220 EPAKRVNPKV
+220 NPAKKVNPKV

-239 YDHFHGLGFNLEE
+239 YDHFQGLGFNLEE
-252 EPIYFDGL
+252 EPLYFDGL

-273 HLQNYLSYNVV
+273 HLQNYLSYNIV
-284 RYFDNIAHGKNG
+284 RYFDNIAPGKNG

-329 WNYMQLN
+329 WNYMQLYE
-336 DVKISPQMRAPWQD
+336 VKIMPQMRAKWQEP
-350 AGGNSFRYDEMVA
+350 GVSFNYDEMTA
-363 PFKQGNNTVT
+363 PFTKGGKTVT
-373 PTTMARFASVTLRQ
+373 PSTMARFADVTLHQ
-387 TDELI
+387 TDKLI
-392 GKLGNPIGLASY
+392 GQLGRPIGLASY
-404 KPYHSSGEDFLQNY
+404 KPYHSTGEEFLQNY

-427 MYPKWKE
+427 MYPQWQE
-434 GQQQILLTQQAAKDP
+434 RQQILLTQQAAKDP
-449 QIVGKIKKQ
+449 QIVARIKTQ
-458 LKQGGDVI
+458 LKKGGDVI

-474 IKEQLGD
+474 IKDQLAD
-481 VCELYCGD
+481 VCELECGD
-489 LKAIVNDFGWA
+489 LKAIVNDFGWF
-500 GKSEREFIIPQVKY
+500 GKSGREFIIPQVKY

-540 RDTYSKGTLF
+540 RDTYSKGMLF

-563 YPAGVLNVIR
+563 YPAGALNIIR
-573 RSMSKDVGAYIEGP
+573 RAMSKDVGAYIEGP

-600 VVENFNDEAVTLRVV
+600 VVENFNDEAVSLRVV
-615 INAKVTALRNLL
+615 INSQVSSLRNLL
-627 TGEQLKPAEQ
+627 TGQQLQPAQ
-637 PKMPAMFG
+637 IPPVTGFF
-645 RNRFFGYAEN
+645 RYNRFFGYPDGS
-655 ATVFDLKLAAHS
+655 TVFDLQLPAHS
-667 YVGLGYGN
+667 YIGLGY

>member
-1 MIPPPCTL
+1 MSKMNFKRILLVTMTL
-9 DQHHPSQFFAKSSGK
+9 LTMTSTAV
-24 AECSIT
+24 A
-30 CKTERQSRLLSLSR
+30 
-44 WLALFVCLLAFS
+44 
-56 PAGAKPVGKYK
+56 GKYK
-67 NFKVSSYIRAQDL
+67 NFKVSTYIRAQDV

-85 DKFLKATWE
+85 EKFLNQTWE

-112 AYTVPEKILLKVK
+112 AFIVPEKTLLKVK
-125 KFFLS
+125 KFFQS
-130 KGLEVG
+130 KGLEIG
-136 GGITYTRSEPTDFE
+136 GGITFTRSEPSDFE
-150 TYSYARDEERQQVK
+150 TYSYARPEEREQVK
-164 EIAEYTAKHFD
+164 HISEYTAKFFD

-186 LKNDDEIAAKE
+186 LKNDDEIAAK
-197 RSGKSWTEYRLRLM
+197 GNKSWTEYRLRLM

-220 EPAKRVNPKV
+220 GPAKKVNPKV

-252 EPIYFDGL
+252 EPVYFDGL

-273 HLQNYLSYNVV
+273 HLQNYLSYNII
-284 RYFDNIAHGKNG
+284 RYFDNIAPGKNG

-317 LTMLSKT
+317 LTMLART

-336 DVKISPQMRAPWQD
+336 DVKIDARMRAPWQD
-350 AGGNSFRYDEMVA
+350 AGGNSFRYDEMVV
-363 PFKQGNNTVT
+363 PFQKNGKTVT
-373 PTTMARFASVTLRQ
+373 PTTMARFADVTLHE
-387 TDELI
+387 TDKLI
-392 GKLGNPIGLASY
+392 GLLGNPIGLASY

-427 MYPKWKE
+427 MYPQWKE

-449 QIVGKIKKQ
+449 QIVEKIKQQ
-458 LKQGGDVI
+458 LKKGGDVI

-474 IKEQLGD
+474 MKEPLGD
-481 VCELYCGD
+481 VAELYCGD
-489 LKAIVNDFGWA
+489 LKAIVNDFGFL
-500 GKSEREFIIPQVKY
+500 GKSDREFIIPQVKY

-525 GRPLNGGVSGYPILL
+525 GRPLTGGVSGYPILL
-540 RDTYSKGTLF
+540 RDTYSKGMLF

-563 YPAGVLNVIR
+563 YPAPALNVIR
-573 RSMSKDVGAYIEGP
+573 RAMSKDVGAYIEGP
-587 SKVALFPYDNKTL
+587 SKVALFPYDNKTM
-600 VVENFNDEAVTLRVV
+600 VVENFNDTSVNLRVV
-615 INAKVTALRNLL
+615 VNTKVNSLRNLL
-627 TGEQLKPAEQ
+627 TGETYKPATLPQ
-637 PKMPAMFG
+637 VVSGWG
-645 RNRFFGYAEN
+645 RNRFFGYADG
-655 ATVFDLKLAAHS
+655 ATVFDITLPAHS
-667 YVGLGYGN
+667 YIGLGY

>member
-1 MIPPPCTL
+1 MSIRKILLIAVVLIALPVM
-9 DQHHPSQFFAKSSGK
+9 GK
-24 AECSIT
+24 
-30 CKTERQSRLLSLSR
+30 
-44 WLALFVCLLAFS
+44 
-56 PAGAKPVGKYK
+56 GKYQ
-67 NFKVSSYIRAQDL
+67 NFKVSTYIRAQDV
-80 ARMED
+80 ARMADE
-85 DKFLKATWE
+85 KFLKETWE
-94 TVSSQVDLDKIY
+94 TVNSQVDLDKIY

-112 AYTVPEKILLKVK
+112 AFTVDEKTMQKVK

-150 TYSYARDEERQQVK
+150 TYSYARENERQQVK
-164 EIAEYTAKHFD
+164 EVAEFTAKLFD

-186 LKNDDEIAAKE
+186 LKNDDEIAAK
-197 RSGKSWTEYRLRLM
+197 GAMSWTDYRLRLM

-220 EPAKRVNPKV
+220 NPAKKVNPKV

-239 YDHFHGLGFNLEE
+239 YDHFHALGFNLEE
-252 EPIYFDGL
+252 EPGYFDGL

-273 HLQNYLSYNVV
+273 HLQNYLSYNIV
-284 RYFDNIAHGKNG
+284 RYFDNIAPGKNG

-336 DVKISPQMRAPWQD
+336 DVKITPQMCATWQVF
-350 AGGNSFRYDEMVA
+350 GGNSFSYKEAVA
-363 PFKQGNNTVT
+363 PFTKNGKTIT
-373 PTTMARFASVTLRQ
+373 PTTMARFASVTLQ
-387 TDELI
+387 KTDQLI
-392 GKLGNPIGLASY
+392 GKLGNPVGLVSY

-427 MYPKWKE
+427 MYP
-434 GQQQILLTQQAAKDP
+434 QFLNDRQQILLTEQAAKDP
-449 QIVGKIKKQ
+449 QIVEKIKQQ
-458 LKQGGDVI
+458 LKRGGDVI

-474 IKEQLGD
+474 IREKIAD
-481 VCELYCGD
+481 ICELYCGD
-489 LKAIVNDFGWA
+489 LKAIVNDFGYL

-540 RDTYSKGTLF
+540 RDTYSKGMLF

-563 YPAGVLNVIR
+563 YPAAALNVIR
-573 RSMSKDVGAYIEGP
+573 RAMSKDVGAYIEGP
-587 SKVALFPYDNKTL
+587 SKVALFPYDNQTL
-600 VVENFNDEAVTLRVV
+600 VVENFNDEAVSLKVV
-615 INAKVTALRNLL
+615 INSSVPQLRNLL
-627 TGEQLKPAEQ
+627 TGELLKPAK
-637 PKMPAMFG
+637 PSNGSAMPF
-645 RNRFFGYAEN
+645 RNRFFGYAEG
-655 ATVFDLKLAAHS
+655 ATVFELKLAAHS
-667 YVGLGYGN
+667 YVGLGY

>member
-1 MIPPPCTL
+1 MKNYYCLRVLLMTL
-9 DQHHPSQFFAKSSGK
+9 V
-24 AECSIT
+24 
-30 CKTERQSRLLSLSR
+30 LSVTST
-44 WLALFVCLLAFS
+44 AQA
-56 PAGAKPVGKYK
+56 GKYK
-67 NFKVSSYIRAQDL
+67 NFKVSSYIRAQDV

-85 DKFLKATWE
+85 DKFLKSTWE
-94 TVSSQVDLDKIY
+94 TVSNQVDLDKIY
-106 LETHRD
+106 IETHRD
-112 AYTVPEKILLKVK
+112 AYTVPEKTINKVK

-136 GGITYTRSEPTDFE
+136 GGITFTRSEPTDFE
-150 TYSYARDEERQQVK
+150 TYSYARENERQQVK
-164 EIAEYTAKHFD
+164 QISEFTAKLFD

-186 LKNDDEIAAKE
+186 LKNDDEIAAK
-197 RSGKSWTEYRLRLM
+197 GNKSWTKYRLRLM

-220 EPAKRVNPKV
+220 NPAKAVNPKV

-252 EPIYFDGL
+252 EPTYFDGL
-260 WTGTETRDPGSAQ
+260 WTGTETRDPASAQ
-273 HLQNYLSYNVV
+273 HLQNYLSYNIV
-284 RYFDNIAHGKNG
+284 RYFDNIAPGRNG
-296 GGWVDAGGIH
+296 GGWVDAGGIN

-336 DVKISPQMRAPWQD
+336 DVKITPEMMRRKWQD
-350 AGGNSFRYDEMVA
+350 MGGNSFRYDEMIA
-363 PFKQGNNTVT
+363 PFTKNGKTIT

-392 GKLGNPIGLASY
+392 GKLGNPIGLVSY

-427 MYPKWKE
+427 MHPQWLNNR
-434 GQQQILLTQQAAKDP
+434 QQILLTEQAAKDP
-449 QIVGKIKKQ
+449 QIVEKMKEQ
-458 LKQGGDVI
+458 LKKGGDVI

-474 IKEQLGD
+474 IREKMAD
-481 VCELYCGD
+481 ICELYCGD
-489 LKAIVNDFGWA
+489 LKAIVNDFGFL

-525 GRPLNGGVSGYPILL
+525 GRPLSGGVSGYPILL

-550 VLTIPDDFGNLYD
+550 VLTIPDDYGNLYD
-563 YPAGVLNVIR
+563 YPEKVLDVIR
-573 RSMSKDVGAYIEGP
+573 RAMSKDVGAYIEGP
-587 SKVALFPYDNKTL
+587 AKVSLFPYDNKTL
-600 VVENFNDEAVTLRVV
+600 VVENFNDEAVNVNVV
-615 INAKVTALRNLL
+615 INQKNSTLRNLL

-637 PKMPAMFG
+637 LSTPRMYG
-645 RNRFFGYAEN
+645 RNRFFSHEGTTIFN
-655 ATVFDLKLAAHS
+655 IQLPAHS
-667 YVGLGYGN
+667 YIGLGY

>member
-1 MIPPPCTL
+1 MNNRKLRLMMLAAVAVLAVLP
-9 DQHHPSQFFAKSSGK
+9 AAGK
-24 AECSIT
+24 
-30 CKTERQSRLLSLSR
+30 
-44 WLALFVCLLAFS
+44 
-56 PAGAKPVGKYK
+56 GKYQ
-67 NFKVSSYIRAQDL
+67 NFKVSTYIRAQDV
-80 ARMED
+80 ARMAD
-85 DKFLKATWE
+85 DKFLNQTWE

-112 AYTVPEKILLKVK
+112 AFTVDEKTMTKVK

-150 TYSYARDEERQQVK
+150 TYSYARPVERQQVR
-164 EIAEYTAKHFD
+164 EVAEYTAKLFD

-197 RSGKSWTEYRLRLM
+197 KSGKSWTEYRLRLM
-211 ADAGRELVV
+211 ADAGRELVL
-220 EPAKRVNPKV
+220 EPAKKVNPKV

-252 EPIYFDGL
+252 EPQYFDGI

-284 RYFDNIAHGKNG
+284 RYFDNIAPVKNG

-336 DVKISPQMRAPWQD
+336 DVKITPQMRAKWQD
-350 AGGNSFRYDEMVA
+350 AGDNSFRYDEMVA
-363 PFKQGNNTVT
+363 PYQKAGKTMT
-373 PTTMARFASVTLRQ
+373 PTTMARFASVTLQQ
-387 TDELI
+387 TDKLM
-392 GKLGNPIGLASY
+392 GQLGNPVGLVSY

-427 MYPKWKE
+427 MHP
-434 GQQQILLTQQAAKDP
+434 QFLNDRQQILLTEQAAKDP
-449 QIVGKIKKQ
+449 QIVDKIKAQ
-458 LKQGGDVI
+458 LKKGGDVI

-474 IKEQLGD
+474 IREKIAD

-489 LKAIVNDFGWA
+489 LKAIVNDFGWF

-525 GRPLNGGVSGYPILL
+525 GRPLSGGVSGYPILL
-540 RDTYSKGTLF
+540 RDTYSKGMLF

-563 YPAGVLNVIR
+563 FPAGALNVIR
-573 RSMSKDVGAYIEGP
+573 RAMSKDVGAYIEGP

-600 VVENFNDEAVTLRVV
+600 VVENFNDEAVSLRVV
-615 INAKVTALRNLL
+615 INTKVGALRNLL
-627 TGEQLKPAEQ
+627 TGEELKPAEKTSGQ
-637 PKMPAMFG
+637 VFPF
-645 RNRFFGYAEN
+645 RNRFFGYAEG

-667 YVGLGYGN
+667 YVGLGY